1 MDTALPLILLFMSII
16 LTVGGSSAA
25 HSDFPKASSIVAY
38 VFAAILGIIG
48 AGILVYRRRQE
59 GGVGS
64 WASVFVGPDSN
75 GIVRDLFSHGLWIL
89 LLLFTIIATVFITSA
104 FPSTSPLAWIG
115 YVIIGVLSLMTLF
128 MSPVVSGNG
137 DFFTSPTVIGA
148 IIISLV
154 LIAILILGA
163 AYPIVGWSVL
173 GGLAM
178 LTVYYIY
185 RNWTP
190 TMVRWSKTIAKW
202 IGLRG
207 QPLDDIDNQIAKV
220 KKLAGSSNTT
230 NTLVGTVV
238 VSGLIIALAVYLP
251 TIWRN
256 WPSLRIGGNLG
267 TILIPGPLSLA
278 TSESVEI
285 GTMGWTGKG
294 GIGWGTS
301 QGTSEYTITWW
312 QFMNARAQGEA
323 ATALELGPVGQLLI
337 GPGPLSAT
345 LALTTPAP
353 QGAIEKVHIKVT
365 PQRWQHVAVRASGD
379 RTDVFLDG
387 KLVGSSL
394 RPPSSVRPGDI
405 LTMPGNVPRD
415 TLGGIA
421 SLTFSHQA
429 EPFSALV
436 LAANTPPPE

>member
-1 MDTALPLILLFMSII
+1 
-16 LTVGGSSAA
+16 
-25 HSDFPKASSIVAY
+25 
-38 VFAAILGIIG
+38 
-48 AGILVYRRRQE
+48 
-59 GGVGS
+59 
-64 WASVFVGPDSN
+64 
-75 GIVRDLFSHGLWIL
+75 
-89 LLLFTIIATVFITSA
+89 
-104 FPSTSPLAWIG
+104 
-115 YVIIGVLSLMTLF
+115 
-128 MSPVVSGNG
+128 
-137 DFFTSPTVIGA
+137 
-148 IIISLV
+148 
-154 LIAILILGA
+154 
-163 AYPIVGWSVL
+163 
-173 GGLAM
+173 M

-185 RNWTP
+185 RNANEWIP

-202 IGLRG
+202 IGLKSTG
-207 QPLDDIDNQIAKV
+207 GPPLDDIDNQIAKV
-220 KKLAGSSNTT
+220 KKLAGSSSTT
-230 NTLVGTVV
+230 TTMVGTVV

-251 TIWRN
+251 TIWRH

-312 QFMNARAQGEA
+312 QYMNARVQGEA

-337 GPGPLSAT
+337 GPGPLSVT
-345 LALTTPAP
+345 LVLTTPAP

-387 KLVGSSL
+387 RLVGSSL

-405 LTMPGNVPRD
+405 LTMPGTVPRD

-421 SLTFSHQA
+421 RLTFSHQA